1 MPENQ
6 QQAAVVL
13 ARIEDWR
20 RRLID
25 LSYRN
30 RLIRYR
36 PTSASTLEIA
46 APTVDI
52 LLADLD
58 RTAPWK
64 FYFPPETDEI
74 ESDAS
79 DNPDALVSDTAAFLD
94 ARIVEQAQ
102 LVRHAPRA
110 DEIVVRESSGRKI
123 NRVLDNLARKSNA
136 EFQDKALRILYVAAG
151 FLEWVDP
158 SRGEQLVS
166 PLVLVPVE
174 LRRDSPRHPYMLY
187 FADDEEVVVNP
198 SLTEKLRRDLGREI
212 PLDWTWEDKAIDVEL
227 DEIEAAVA
235 GSGWSVRRDAV
246 LGLFSFQKFVMY
258 RDLLDNEAVIATH
271 PVVRSLARN
280 ELVEEIGGADIE
292 IPPLAELDEE
302 QPPERD
308 VLILDSDS
316 SQRRAIEAARRGQS
330 FVMHGPPGTGKSQTI
345 ANLIADAIVAG
356 KRVLFVSEKAAAL
369 DVVHRR
375 LKASGLDEFCL
386 MLHGE
391 HAARR
396 EVVEELHRSL
406 TSEAVPRLGMNAH
419 ELERLGALRDMLN
432 NSAQLPHLPEPI
444 LGNRTMRDVLGY
456 LAQLHDAPSVPK
468 APEPGEISGDEV
480 RAELLRLEETF
491 QRMAELWAVSPNDF
505 VWRDV
510 GLEKFTSETRG
521 ELLARVLELHNASH
535 ALSLSADGSAR
546 LLGWPIPLNPR
557 AVDHL
562 LDLADLLSQAPAL
575 APHWLEL
582 TPNALAA
589 AAHEARAAFEA
600 EAATKASFDQAYTS
614 RTIGDFPG
622 EIDAQLE
629 ASRKKL
635 ADTLGVTPLWE
646 EGFTTS
652 LPEIRR
658 FLARAGE
665 LVDQILA
672 ATEDAAVRLG
682 QPDSEVTLDR
692 VDQIASLVTL
702 AFSEEHRPEPD
713 WLVAAG
719 LSRARAA
726 LNRTQRNFED
736 YQLGE
741 RELLD
746 QYERAALDLD
756 AAGLLDRF
764 MTVHTGALAK
774 LRGGYRRDAKAIKAV
789 RKDKR
794 LPDTVIDDLTRLVE
808 LQRLGNKLD
817 AQADKLERA
826 FGHYYEGRATPVD
839 DLTAALA
846 AAERIG
852 ELSATD
858 ADLDVL
864 ATRVCVGSQADART
878 AQLADRLS
886 AGTIDLNR
894 GLELLAP
901 FVGRARVLST
911 TQSLASLKTQL
922 STIEALLGEFAPLL
936 DSLAVNST
944 NPLATLTEHQQRA
957 QLIAELHRARSLIA
971 AQAPEWQALL
981 SPYYRQAETEW
992 RELEAALEWVRSFT
1006 DLTGGTVP
1014 EPMCGTLISSD
1025 RRWPDFAGLR
1035 ETRSTFQRCLHEL
1048 ARVFTDERSQRL
1060 VAIAD
1065 GQHFQETTSWCDKLE
1080 EHIDDVGRWIDLR
1093 GWRTRAGERGWG
1105 NFVDE
1110 LVNRNVDAVDLVN
1123 AFRRAYW
1130 SRRLEAL
1137 LDDDQDLAD
1146 PGTTYDRWIDE
1157 FKALDRRLIHS
1168 AADRLIAI
1176 RNKNRVT
1183 RVAVAGS
1190 EVSLLRREAAK
1201 KRRHMPVRK
1210 LLAAIPGLLSDLK
1223 PCLMMSPLTVSHFLA
1238 PTHSFDIVVFDEASQ
1253 VPPQDAVNC
1262 VYRGK
1267 QLIVAG
1273 DGRQLPPTPFFQVA
1287 ELEDAWRED
1296 SDEPTEDMES
1306 ILDSCEALLPEHSLR
1321 WHYRSRHEHL
1331 IAFSNEHIY
1340 DRSLLTFPSADH
1352 HSPTKGVRFT
1362 HVPDG
1367 VYERGRTAANRPEA
1381 RVVAERVIA
1390 HLQQSPRSVG
1400 VIAFNLAQ
1408 SNAISEE
1415 LDRLRIEHPDLEP
1428 RFAGDRLDAVFVKHL
1443 ESVQGD
1449 ERDVIIFSVGYGPD
1463 KDGRFTMNFGPLNKE
1478 GGFRRLNVAITRARD
1493 LVELVSSV
1501 RAADFNLS
1509 DSAPRGP
1516 KLLREYIRYAE
1527 TNGQTIESTGQEDA
1541 DDEYGSELEAAVA
1554 EVVREL
1560 GYEPVPQIGAG
1571 AFRIDI
1577 GVRDPD
1583 DPDQYRLGILT
1594 DGLFY
1599 AQTPTARDRNRLQ
1612 EEVLTRILKWRLH
1625 RVWAL
1630 DWVRNR
1636 QSEVEKLA
1644 AALSQEDQPVISDDD
1659 APPVEARE
1667 RAEREITELQ
1677 DALDATQLAW
1687 VETYR
1692 RTELPAQNS
1701 FYEFHVS
1708 VNRERQRDLLVQLLQ
1723 TEAPVHSSYAIRRL
1737 VQCWGMQ
1744 KTSARSR
1751 QAGKQAIKMA
1761 ARAGLLEERG
1771 EFLWLPDQQITTV
1784 RAPDWSDGRTERSIG
1799 EIPPEEIDL
1808 AIAILLEASGGSLG
1822 DHLFSDIAK
1831 VLGFD
1836 RVGPTIREVLSQRLN
1851 AAQLADSG

>member
-1 MPENQ
+1 MPEDQ
-6 QQAAVVL
+6 AQAAVVL

-36 PTSASTLEIA
+36 PTTASTLEIA
-46 APTVDI
+46 APAVDI
-52 LLADLD
+52 LLADLG

-64 FYFPPETDEI
+64 FYFPPEPDDV
-74 ESDAS
+74 ESNAS
-79 DNPDALVSDTAAFLD
+79 DDPDALVSDTATFLD
-94 ARIVEQAQ
+94 ARIVEEAQ
-102 LVRHAPRA
+102 QVPHAPRA

-123 NRVLDNLARKSNA
+123 NRVLENLARKSNA

-158 SRGEQLVS
+158 TRNEQLAS

-187 FADDEEVVVNP
+187 FVDDEEVVVNP

-212 PLDWTWEDKAIDVEL
+212 PLDWTWEDKAVDVEL

-258 RDLLDNEAVIATH
+258 RDLLDNEAAIATH

-280 ELVEEIGGADIE
+280 ELVEEIGGSNIE
-292 IPPLAELDEE
+292 VPPLAELDEE

-345 ANLIADAIVAG
+345 ANLIADAIVSG

-444 LGNRTMRDVLGY
+444 LGNRTMREVLGY
-456 LAQLHDAPSVPK
+456 LAELHDAPSVPK
-468 APEPGEISGDEV
+468 APEPGEISGDDV

-510 GLEKFTSETRG
+510 ALEKFTSETRG
-521 ELLARVLELHNASH
+521 DLLARVVALRDTSH
-535 ALSLSADGSAR
+535 QLSLSAEASAR

-557 AVDHL
+557 AADHL
-562 LDLADLLSQAPAL
+562 LELADLLSKAPAL
-575 APHWLEL
+575 APHWLDHTHE
-582 TPNALAA
+582 ALET

-600 EAATKASFDQAYTS
+600 EAAINESFDRAYES
-614 RTIGDFPG
+614 RTVDDFPAD
-622 EIDAQLE
+622 IDAQLE
-629 ASRKKL
+629 TGRKNL
-635 ADTLGVTPLWE
+635 ADTLGVTPRWE
-646 EGFTTS
+646 EALIAS
-652 LPEIRR
+652 IPEIRR
-658 FLARAGE
+658 FLAGAGE
-665 LVDQILA
+665 LIDQIVG
-672 ATEDAAVRLG
+672 ATQDAAGRLG
-682 QPDSEVTLDR
+682 QPDTEFTLDR

-702 AFSEEHRPEPD
+702 AFSAEHRPEPD

-719 LSRARAA
+719 LSRAQAA
-726 LNRTQRNFED
+726 LSGTQRDFED
-736 YQLGE
+736 YQRGA

-746 QYERAALDLD
+746 QYEPAALELD

-764 MTVHTGALAK
+764 STVHTGALAK

-789 RKDKR
+789 RKDHR
-794 LPDTVIDDLTRLVE
+794 VPDGVTDDLTRLVE
-808 LQRLGNKLD
+808 LQGLGDKLD
-817 AQADKLERA
+817 GQADNLARA
-826 FGHYYEGRATPVD
+826 FGQYYEGRATPIN
-839 DLTAALA
+839 DLSAALA

-858 ADLDVL
+858 ADLEVL
-864 ATRVCVGSQADART
+864 ASRVCVGSQADART

-886 AGTIDLNR
+886 AGTTNLSR
-894 GLELLAP
+894 GLDLLAP
-901 FVGRARVLST
+901 FVGRAPVLST
-911 TQSLASLKTQL
+911 TQPLASLKEQL
-922 STIEALLGEFAPLL
+922 STIETLLGEFAPLL
-936 DSLAVNST
+936 ESLAVNST
-944 NPLATLTEHQQRA
+944 TPLTTLAEHQHRA
-957 QLIAELHRARSLIA
+957 QLIAELHRSRSLIA
-971 AQAPEWQALL
+971 AREREWQALL
-981 SPYYRQAETEW
+981 SPYYREAETDW
-992 RELEAALEWVRSFT
+992 PELDTTLEWFRSFIG
-1006 DLTGGTVP
+1006 LTGGTVP
-1014 EPMCGTLISSD
+1014 DQMRGTLFSSE

-1035 ETRSTFQRCLHEL
+1035 ETRSRFERSLHEL
-1048 ARVFTDERSQRL
+1048 AQAFAEERAQQL
-1060 VAIAD
+1060 IAVAD
-1065 GQHFQETTSWCDKLE
+1065 GQHFEETTTWCDTLE

-1093 GWRTRAGERGWG
+1093 GWRTRAAERGWG

-1110 LVNRNVDAVDLVN
+1110 LISREVDAVDVVT

-1157 FKALDRRLIHS
+1157 FKALDRRLISS

-1201 KRRHMPVRK
+1201 RRRHMPVRK

-1296 SDEPTEDMES
+1296 SDEVTEDMES

-1352 HSPTKGVRFT
+1352 HSPTKGVRFV

-1390 HLQQSPRSVG
+1390 HLKESPRSVG

-1415 LDRLRIEHPDLEP
+1415 LDRLRIDHPDLEP

-1463 KDGRFTMNFGPLNKE
+1463 KDGKFTMNFGPLNKE
-1478 GGFRRLNVAITRARD
+1478 GGFRRLNVAITRGRD

-1501 RAADFNLS
+1501 RAADFSLS
-1509 DSAPRGP
+1509 DNAPRGP

-1527 TNGQTIESTGQEDA
+1527 TNGQTIETSGQET
-1541 DDEYGSELEAAVA
+1541 DEDYGSPLEAAVA

-1644 AALSQEDQPVISDDD
+1644 AALAQEDAPAISDDD
-1659 APPVEARE
+1659 GPPVEARE

-1723 TEAPVHSSYAIRRL
+1723 TEAPVHGAYAIRRL

-1751 QAGKQAIKMA
+1751 QVGQQAIKMA
-1761 ARAGLLEERG
+1761 VRAGLIEERG
-1771 EFLWLPDQQITTV
+1771 AFLWLPEQRITTV
-1784 RAPDWSDGRTERSIG
+1784 RAPDWSDNRTERSIS

-1808 AIAILLEASGGSLG
+1808 AIEMLLEASGGTLG
-1822 DHLFSDIAK
+1822 DHLFSDVAK

-1851 AAQLADSG
+1851 AAQLPTDD